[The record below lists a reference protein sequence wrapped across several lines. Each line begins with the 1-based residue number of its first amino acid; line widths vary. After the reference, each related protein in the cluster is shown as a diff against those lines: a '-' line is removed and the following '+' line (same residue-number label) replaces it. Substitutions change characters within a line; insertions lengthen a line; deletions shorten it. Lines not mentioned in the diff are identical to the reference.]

1 METPLG
7 LVIWPYSQIAALQCM
22 QFALK
27 ATEMVLKLWMML
39 KSPYK
44 KAKSTKPNF
53 KTRLTLL
60 IFVTQG
66 TLPRRKDPICLRSE
80 SNCQLIKIPGYP

>member
-22 QFALK
+22 QFVLK
-27 ATEMVLKLWMML
+27 ATEMILKLWMML

-60 IFVTQG
+60 IFVTQAG
-66 TLPRRKDPICLRSE
+66 HSQEERILYASGL
-80 SNCQLIKIPGYP
+80 NLIAS